1 MSRWVWIA
9 AELKGKKKKKKN
21 GPMRQAKFK
30 AAEQFCFL
38 DALFFL

>member
-9 AELKGKKKKKKN
+9 AAVEGEEEKKN
-21 GPMRQAKFK
+21 GPMRQAKIK

-38 DALFFL
+38 DALFLL

>member
-9 AELKGKKKKKKN
+9 AVEGGEEEKKN